1 MAIQLPPCGLYR
13 TTATVGSIPAETL
26 VYFHNHGN
34 PGAGLY
40 LPEGW
45 RHNRAQFSQNGHTL
59 PGPESV
65 AHLEPLPPE
74 GFYRVTSAFHC
85 CEKNC
90 RLFEPESLVQ
100 LGYNGNGQAILF
112 SPELVDGMLAV
123 PERGTAIDHSHLN
136 DIRQLKMRVAKRPPD
151 DHS

>member
-1 MAIQLPPCGLYR
+1 M
-13 TTATVGSIPAETL
+13 
-26 VYFHNHGN
+26 
-34 PGAGLY
+34 
-40 LPEGW
+40 
-45 RHNRAQFSQNGHTL
+45 
-59 PGPESV
+59 
-65 AHLEPLPPE
+65 AHLEPRPPE
-74 GFYRVTSAFHC
+74 GFYRVTNAFHC